1 MTSEGYRERL
11 NHERAS
17 VLSNLGV
24 KYDALAQSGRVAD
37 EDQAQITHDE
47 FVSMRINLLEYKKL
61 KLLNQALERLAEG
74 EYGVC
79 EACDNEI
86 PRRRLEIVPWAKY
99 CVHCQDEQ
107 TAAEQED
114 WQPVTVQSQ

>member
-11 NHERAS
+11 NQERAS

-24 KYDALAQSGRVAD
+24 KYDALAQSGRVAE

-47 FVSMRINLLEYKKL
+47 FVSMRINLLEYNKL
-61 KLLNQALERLAEG
+61 KMLNEALERLAGG

-79 EACDNEI
+79 DACGSEI

-99 CVHCQDEQ
+99 CVHCQDEHA
-107 TAAEQED
+107 AAEQEE
-114 WQPVTVQSQ
+114 WRPVLPQ